1 MKRFISWH
9 DYVNLYPRPKRFEC
23 DSYSRTIVQQ
33 FVERF
38 CGCKCTYFSPSNQE
52 SCLDFN
58 MYNVRSGKRFV
69 CEIKDRWKYVST
81 AFYDHIIENVKLQ
94 SLLKRLQ
101 KGDGQYISLFTI
113 YDDGVIKATSDIIKD
128 LMGSKYTN
136 APSTTAL
143 DNHDYVG
150 KDFILIKPTIRYYFC
165 IYEDTDN
172 PNKSNFYAHFDNEP
186 INIQKLNEK
195 LQAKEQTIALF

>member
-1 MKRFISWH
+1 MKRYIDWNEYTTIF
-9 DYVNLYPRPKRFEC
+9 PRETGFAC
-23 DSYSRTIVQQ
+23 DSYSRTIAQQ

-38 CGCKCTYFSPSNQE
+38 CGCKCTYFSTPNQD

-81 AFYDHIIENVKLQ
+81 AFNDHIIENGKLQ
-94 SLLKRLQ
+94 GLLKRLY
-101 KGDGQYISLFTI
+101 KGEGEYISLFTI

-128 LMGSKYTN
+128 LLGHKHAN
-136 APSTTAL
+136 APATTAL

-150 KDFILIKPTIRYYFC
+150 KGFILIKPTIRYYFC

-172 PNKSNFYAHFDNEP
+172 PNKSNFYVHFDNEP
-186 INIQKLNEK
+186 IDIQKLNEK
-195 LQAKEQTIALF
+195 LQVKEQTIALF